1 MPPSLP
7 TAEGSGRLARNTKL
21 LNPGTKGDFTGDDA
35 MAFAPD
41 APAGGETSMVTVP
54 VKPTAAMVAAGARAG
69 DVSVEAAWRVF
80 RAMVQQTG

>member
-1 MPPSLP
+1 M
-7 TAEGSGRLARNTKL
+7 ARNTKL